1 MSYELYKEKKG
12 TLKSDLLVGD
22 SGSDMLVGLR
32 GKDFLDGRAGN
43 DHLDGGVGNDFLQ
56 GGLGDDVLVGDKGRD
71 TFRWDL
77 SDMSAGMKDSVFD
90 TTGSR
95 LQFDDAL
102 LEQLLL
108 GGKSLDHITGSKAVG
123 GTIDAANGIAFQGS
137 SLLIDLDGNGSF
149 DPSLDAR
156 IELVGNSDHLVFA
169 GSSDMLIL
177 K

>member
-1 MSYELYKEKKG
+1 MSFELYKEKKG
-12 TLKSDLLVGD
+12 TFKSDLLVGD
-22 SGSDMLVGLR
+22 SGSDKLLALR
-32 GKDFLDGRAGN
+32 GKDFLDGREGN
-43 DHLDGGVGNDFLQ
+43 DYLDGGAGNDFLQ

-71 TFRWDL
+71 TYSWEL
-77 SDMSAGMKDSVFD
+77 TDMSAGAKDTVYD
-90 TTGSR
+90 TKGSR

-108 GGKSLDHITGSKAVG
+108 GGKTLDSISGSKAVG
-123 GTIDAANGIAFQGS
+123 DTIDAANSIAYQSG

-149 DPSLDAR
+149 DPTLDAR

-169 GSSDMLIL
+169 GGSDLLIL